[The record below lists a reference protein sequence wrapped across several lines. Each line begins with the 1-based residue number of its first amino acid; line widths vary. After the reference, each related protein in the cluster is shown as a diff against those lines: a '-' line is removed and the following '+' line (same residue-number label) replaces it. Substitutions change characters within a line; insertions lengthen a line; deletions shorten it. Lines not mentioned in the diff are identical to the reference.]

1 MDFYL
6 LVQIVLRSSIHCGL
20 SLQNLIHLQ
29 WLAIFLHQISLV
41 NNTIPRMQFHASH
54 YLISIHGI
62 LQLSHHYYQIHHK
75 LDHGCKYS
83 LMGIEFDFS
92 YISYYIHRR
101 GNKSYVDVFVL
112 MLPLH
117 QYHLNLVPKL
127 YLPIVITMDLSSHNT
142 SHWSIILYLLVLLQ
156 HEHVQLRLSKLPT
169 YHSCNTYR
177 GRHRSCGCDLDC
189 YMVLMQIHPISNN
202 QY

>member
-6 LVQIVLRSSIHCGL
+6 LVQIVLHSSIHCGL
-20 SLQNLIHLQ
+20 FLQNLIRLPL
-29 WLAIFLHQISLV
+29 LAIFLHQINLV
-41 NNTIPRMQFHASH
+41 NNIIPRMQFHASH

-62 LQLSHHYYQIHHK
+62 LQLSHCFHLIRHK

-92 YISYYIHRR
+92 YISYCIHCHD
-101 GNKSYVDVFVL
+101 NKSYVDVFDL
-112 MLPLH
+112 KHLLH

-127 YLPIVITMDLSSHNT
+127 YLPIVITMDLSSHNM

-156 HEHVQLRLSKLPT
+156 HGHVQLRLSKLPT

-177 GRHRSCGCDLDC
+177 GRHQSCDCDLDC